1 MDTEENKGV
10 VRQYV
15 DEVFNAGDFGVVE
28 EIVDESTA
36 YREAGRHIDGRDA
49 FKRGLSAY
57 LATFWTV
64 RLTIDDLVPEAHRVA
79 FRWTV
84 CATHT
89 GPLMGIAPDR

>member
-15 DEVFNAGDFGVVE
+15 DEVFNAGDFGVVG
-28 EIVDESTA
+28 EIVDESIA

-57 LATFWTV
+57 LATFGT
-64 RLTIDDLVPEAHRVA
+64 AA
-79 FRWTV
+79 S
-84 CATHT
+84 
-89 GPLMGIAPDR
+89 PLMIWFPRRTESPFGGPFVPPTQVR